1 MSTSERDPNRPPPP
15 KSTGKLEF
23 EYFGDRPP
31 QLLGFEDICPKRPP
45 CPDCANMGPLRSV
58 LRDPENSFIKRK
70 LIYLFVRCEGSARIF
85 GVGISPFDP
94 SLPGI
99 TNRTEDCTLETI
111 GKPVFK
117 RWIKSSHLTFSVVF
131 FFNLL

>member
-1 MSTSERDPNRPPPP
+1 MSKLFLNYLIFLERDPNRPPPP

-23 EYFGDRPP
+23 EYFGDRSPE
-31 QLLGFEDICPKRPP
+31 LLGFEDICPKRPP
-45 CPDCANMGPLRSV
+45 CPDCANMGPLRFFLLEKNIFKNIHIAV
-58 LRDPENSFIKRK
+58 IQ
-70 LIYLFVRCEGSARIF
+70 RCEGSARIF
-85 GVGISPFDP
+85 GVGISAFDP

-117 RWIKSSHLTFSVVF
+117 R
-131 FFNLL
+131 

>member
-1 MSTSERDPNRPPPP
+1 MSNFLQFLERDPNRPPPP

-31 QLLGFEDICPKRPP
+31 ELLGFEDICPKRPP
-45 CPDCANMGPLRSV
+45 CPDCANMGPLR
-58 LRDPENSFIKRK
+58 LDFCRKIFRKFIFCV
-70 LIYLFVRCEGSARIF
+70 ITSRCEGSARIF
-85 GVGISPFDP
+85 GVGISAFDP

-117 RWIKSSHLTFSVVF
+117 R
-131 FFNLL
+131 